1 MKNYLFPTR
10 FKNISGLIFYLT
22 TMIGAVVYISDINM
36 DELFV
41 MKVPALINDPIFTK
55 QKGIWIEN
63 GIFDE
68 LITIVLILSGIIH
81 SFSKEKMEDEY
92 ISSIR
97 LQALTWSIYVN
108 YSLVLLATL
117 LIFGMAYFH
126 VMIIHLFSLIILFN
140 WSLVGFYSVTTTVLY
155 CVREQLYCTWRCQ
168 GVRTIVQC
176 LALPGCENNCTVP
189 GAARV

>member
-10 FKNISGLIFYLT
+10 FKNISGWIFYLT

-108 YSLVLLATL
+108 YGLVLLATL
-117 LIFGMAYFH
+117 LIFGVAYFH

-140 WSLVGFYSVTTTVLY
+140 LRFQYKLRAYYKISND
-155 CVREQLYCTWRCQ
+155 E
-168 GVRTIVQC
+168 
-176 LALPGCENNCTVP
+176 E
-189 GAARV
+189 